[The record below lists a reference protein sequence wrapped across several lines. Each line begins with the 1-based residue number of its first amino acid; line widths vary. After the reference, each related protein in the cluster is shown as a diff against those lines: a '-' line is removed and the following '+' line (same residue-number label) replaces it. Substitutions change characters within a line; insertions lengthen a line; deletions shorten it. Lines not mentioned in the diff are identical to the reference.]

1 MFARRA
7 FLAGAGAFA
16 ASPAFTQGAWPQR
29 PVRFVVPFPP
39 GGPADILARGLGQRL
54 SERLG
59 QPFAIDNRPG
69 AGTAVGAQATA
80 QAAPDGYTIMI
91 GTVSSHAMNPA
102 LNPNVGYDPVAH
114 FAPVAGFASV
124 PFFLVVN
131 PRVEARSVAEFV
143 DLARRRPGALNYASA
158 GIGTS
163 NHLAGELFKLATRTD
178 IVHVP
183 YRGSAP
189 ALTATVSGE
198 VQAMFDLSITAIPQ
212 IRAGA
217 VRALGV
223 ASPRPSPQLP
233 DVPPIAATVP
243 GFEASAW
250 FGIFA
255 PARTPEPIVARLAAE
270 IDASFDDPAMR
281 ERLAQQGAE
290 PLRLA
295 PAPFAAFVRD
305 EYARWGRVIREANIK
320 PEG

>member
-1 MFARRA
+1 VFARRA
-7 FLAGAGAFA
+7 FLAGASAFA
-16 ASPAFTQGAWPQR
+16 TLPAFAQGAWPSR
-29 PVRFVVPFPP
+29 PVRFIVPFPP

-59 QPFAIDNRPG
+59 QPFTIDNRPG
-69 AGTAVGAQATA
+69 AGTAVGTLATA

-102 LNPNVGYDPVAH
+102 LNPNVGYDPIEG
-114 FAPVAGFASV
+114 FAAVAGFASV
-124 PFFLVVN
+124 PFFLVAS

-143 DLARRRPGALNYASA
+143 DLARRQPGRLNYASA

-163 NHLAGELFKLATRTD
+163 NHLAGEFFKLATRTD

-189 ALTATVSGE
+189 ALIATVSGE

-212 IRAGA
+212 IRSGA

-233 DVPPIAATVP
+233 DVPPIAASVP

-270 IDASFDDPAMR
+270 IDAALEDPAIR

-290 PLRLA
+290 PLRLGA
-295 PAPFAAFVRD
+295 AAFAAFVR
-305 EYARWGRVIREANIK
+305 EERARWGGVIRDAGIK